1 MYLFC
6 ERISVFYIQ
15 DEDVVEA
22 NSEDE
27 KSWDPFDNEDMD
39 EEVLFLKFLFMVV
52 VKGIRRYAKRP

>member
-1 MYLFC
+1 M
-6 ERISVFYIQ
+6 
-15 DEDVVEA
+15 EA

-52 VKGIRRYAKRP
+52 VKGIRRHAKRP